1 MYRDRYA
8 VLLMY
13 GTSHA
18 IRAEHLLNR
27 AGIAC
32 KMIPVPRHLRDTH
45 YAGAKALGHGEGYVY
60 PHDHPG
66 AAVDQD
72 YLGVDRVYY
81 RPTSRGFE
89 DQIAALEKKYLF

>member
-32 KMIPVPRHLRDTH
+32 KMIPVPRHLSSNCGVCVRIERADVE
-45 YAGAKALGHGEGYVY
+45 AAQKALGEGSLDIESI
-60 PHDHPG
+60 H
-66 AAVDQD
+66 
-72 YLGVDRVYY
+72 
-81 RPTSRGFE
+81 E
-89 DQIAALEKKYLF
+89 I

>member
-32 KMIPVPRHLRDTH
+32 KMIPVPRHLSSNCGVCVRVERADVE
-45 YAGAKALGHGEGYVY
+45 AAQKALEEGSL
-60 PHDHPG
+60 DIE
-66 AAVDQD
+66 
-72 YLGVDRVYY
+72 GVH
-81 RPTSRGFE
+81 E
-89 DQIAALEKKYLF
+89 I